1 MGNMSTLSE
10 SFNAKNLCSRVSS
23 TECRFYLYKT
33 MYSIGFLSHPFGGLR
48 GNVCDSSVAR
58 WKVASQLSKHFSPAL
73 MAEALIRRSRLL
85 LKGWINLGINIMF
98 NGYVYRQDIYTVR

>member
-1 MGNMSTLSE
+1 MSVLLVQNNVFDWLSE
-10 SFNAKNLCSRVSS
+10 PSFW
-23 TECRFYLYKT
+23 
-33 MYSIGFLSHPFGGLR
+33 GGLR